1 MRARRQVL
9 RDFWYVARAVGEAG
23 VAGQRVVAFPQWA
36 EAASDP
42 RKFQAVLNH
51 IGICSETCEYLGES
65 LMCSGRHPQAQADDE
80 PAAPYPMLLLRSFTK
95 PESLPDGMDADELP
109 WFYSDD
115 DDDDPIGNLGLES
128 DEPVGPPANDEEVLR
143 ATYEWV
149 DAVIVHM
156 KVCPFSSST
165 FKAGMPIGTV
175 GYPLSR
181 ATTTEELYQ
190 AFWQEVENLRLVDER
205 ELATV
210 LLVAPEF
217 ALHSAG
223 GFDAFSDTLN
233 NALSTLGFEE
243 HIQLVFF
250 HPDYTFRDGQNRF
263 GSESEGSAANF
274 ARRSPYPM
282 VNLLRTPQAAAHPPL
297 PYPSRSP
304 ACTLTAR
311 ALRPPS
317 STRCPGAR
325 ALPPAHAREVP
336 RSAPTARRR
345 CGPHKR
351 ACRLVRCT
359 RPTRATWRASGLPS
373 CRTCLR
379 DESGV
384 ASTMASSR
392 STTSTS

>member
-1 MRARRQVL
+1 MNAEAAVSEWCMSSGREDAAITILEGQDTAQVL

-65 LMCSGRHPQAQADDE
+65 LMCSGRHPQAQAEDE

-95 PESLPDGMDADELP
+95 PETLPDGMEADELP

-156 KVCPFSSST
+156 KICPFSSST

-190 AFWQEVENLRLVDER
+190 AFWQEVENLRMVDER

-233 NALSTLGFEE
+233 NALSSLGFEE
-243 HIQLVFF
+243 HFQLVFF

-282 VNLLRTPQAAAHPPL
+282 INLLRTPQVRAAQK
-297 PYPSRSP
+297 
-304 ACTLTAR
+304 
-311 ALRPPS
+311 
-317 STRCPGAR
+317 G
-325 ALPPAHAREVP
+325 VP
-336 RSAPTARRR
+336 TGSVYTTNEGNLASVGPTELQDMLERRDWGSIYDGQFTKHNVDVIR
-345 CGPHKR
+345 
-351 ACRLVRCT
+351 
-359 RPTRATWRASGLPS
+359 
-373 CRTCLR
+373 
-379 DESGV
+379 GV
-384 ASTMASSR
+384 
-392 STTSTS
+392 